1 MKVGVAVCALACA
14 LMRGAADVLPALPDA
29 AYADTEVSTN
39 IPFNVARND
48 AREFGIAMSFA
59 GTASNCVQIAFGR
72 DADCDGE
79 LSPEETA
86 MALGWRRGAYF
97 VEGAGVRTSEAA
109 DAEWAGARSLSLRVG
124 LDGALRP
131 RAVGITNET
140 GGCFAAIEAAVPG
153 WLYGAD
159 WDMMRVTRR
168 GVDAPDETLAVEC
181 LYRFFY
187 ISIR

>member
-1 MKVGVAVCALACA
+1 
-14 LMRGAADVLPALPDA
+14 MRGAADVLPALPES
-29 AYADTEVSTN
+29 AYADTEVTTN
-39 IPFNVARND
+39 VPFNVARSD
-48 AREFGIAMSFA
+48 AREFGVAMAFT
-59 GTASNCVQIAFGR
+59 GTASHCVQIAFGR

-86 MALGWRRGAYF
+86 MALGWRRGEYF
-97 VEGAGVRTSEAA
+97 IEGGDARISEAA
-109 DAEWAGARSLSLRVG
+109 DAEWTGARSLSLRVG
-124 LDGALRP
+124 LDGSLRP

-140 GGCFAAIEAAVPG
+140 GGCFAPVAESAAQ

-159 WDMMRVTRR
+159 WNMMRVTRR
-168 GVDAPDETLAVEC
+168 GVDAADEALAVEC